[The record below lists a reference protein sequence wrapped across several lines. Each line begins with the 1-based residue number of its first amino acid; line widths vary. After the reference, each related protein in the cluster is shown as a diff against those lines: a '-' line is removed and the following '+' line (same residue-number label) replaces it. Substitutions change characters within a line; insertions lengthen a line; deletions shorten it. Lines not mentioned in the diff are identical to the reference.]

1 MSLFHITARVF
12 PLGIAKLLDL
22 STVSR
27 AFYPQPIVVSR
38 KRIHNMQV
46 RAVLMVGAGVLL
58 LAAGSALAE
67 QTHIPVTSGYDA
79 AR

>member
-1 MSLFHITARVF
+1 
-12 PLGIAKLLDL
+12 
-22 STVSR
+22 
-27 AFYPQPIVVSR
+27 
-38 KRIHNMQV
+38 MQV

-67 QTHIPVTSGYDA
+67 QTHIPLTSGYDA